1 MMLCKLSIK
10 NIKKSMKDY
19 AIYFFTLILG
29 VAIFYVFNALGSQT
43 VMLDV
48 SSSAEEL
55 IELMMTMLSGVSVF
69 VSFILG
75 FLIIYASRFLI
86 KRRNKEFGIYL
97 TLGMSKR
104 KISMILFFETLFI
117 GIISLAVGLGIGII
131 LSQLMSLVVANMFEA
146 NLTKFAFVFSKA
158 SCIKTIIYFGIMY
171 LLVMIFN
178 TYSVSKCKLIDLLN
192 GAKKSEK
199 IKLKNPILCIII
211 FIISCL
217 VLGKAYHMVTV
228 EFLTLQDVK
237 DILKPIVMGAVS
249 TFFIF
254 WSLSGLILRI
264 AMSIK
269 KFYYKGLNS
278 FTLRQ
283 FSSKINTTVF
293 STTIICLMLFITI
306 CLLSACLTMKN
317 SMNANIR
324 ELAPAD
330 FEFTINM
337 NMDKYYDSFRNY
349 GYNDNQIKNSHYTAL
364 EMFDV
369 FNYDIT
375 KDIKE
380 YIEINTYATP
390 DLTMNQ
396 TLGSKLVEVRTSFP
410 FLKYDTKES
419 IMKISDY
426 NKVAR
431 FYGNE
436 EYSLKDDEYMI
447 VADFKSMVEIRNI
460 ALKNGEQINLFGHTL
475 KPKYDSCRDGFLEMS
490 SNHINT
496 GIILV
501 SDNVIDENYLIKN
514 HLIGNYIATDKEEI
528 IKIEDNI
535 NKLAKNPKANNYLLP
550 SGSTKLSIKEA
561 TTGLS
566 AMVTFIGLYL
576 GVIFLISSA
585 AILGLKELSESS
597 DNKQRFR
604 MLRKIGTDEK
614 MINKALFRQI
624 AVFFMLPL
632 ILALIHSVFGIMFA
646 MKILEVF
653 GNEQLLPSIIMTAI
667 FIVVIYGG
675 YFLITYYC
683 SKNIIKER
691 Y

>member
-1 MMLCKLSIK
+1 
-10 NIKKSMKDY
+10 MKDY

-29 VAIFYVFNALGSQT
+29 VSIFYVFNALESQT
-43 VMLDV
+43 VMMDV
-48 SSSAEEL
+48 SSSTQDI

-104 KISMILFFETLFI
+104 KISLILFFETLFI
-117 GIISLAVGLGIGII
+117 GIISLVVGLGIGII
-131 LSQLMSLVVANMFEA
+131 LSQLMSLLVANMFEA
-146 NLTKFAFVFSKA
+146 NLTKFAFVFSSS

-171 LLVMIFN
+171 LFVMIFN

-192 GAKKSEK
+192 GSKKSEK
-199 IKLKNPILCIII
+199 IKLKNPYLCIII

-217 VLGKAYHMVTV
+217 VLGESYYIVTAQ
-228 EFLTLQDVK
+228 FLTLQDTK
-237 DILKPIVMGAVS
+237 DILVPIAMGAIS

-254 WSLSGLILRI
+254 FSLSGLILRV

-278 FTLRQ
+278 FILRQ

-293 STTIICLMLFITI
+293 SITIICLMLFITI

-324 ELAPAD
+324 QLAPAD
-330 FEFTINM
+330 FMFTTNM
-337 NMDKYYDSFRNY
+337 NMDKYYDNFRAY
-349 GYNDNQIKNSHYTAL
+349 GYNDNQIKNSKFSVL

-369 FNYDIT
+369 FNYDILADT
-375 KDIKE
+375 KE
-380 YIEINTYATP
+380 YVEINTYATEN
-390 DLTMNQ
+390 LTLNH
-396 TLGSKLVEVRTSFP
+396 TLGSKLEQVRTSFP
-410 FLKYDTKES
+410 FLAYDTKES
-419 IMKISDY
+419 IIKISDY

-431 FYGNE
+431 LYGNK
-436 EYSLKDDEYMI
+436 EYSLNDDEYII
-447 VADFKSMVEIRNI
+447 VADFKSMVEVRNI
-460 ALKNGEQINLFGHTL
+460 ALENGETIHLFGHTL
-475 KPKYDSCRDGFLEMS
+475 KPKYTSCQDGFLEMS
-490 SNHINT
+490 SQHINT

-501 SDNVIDENYLIKN
+501 ADDVIDENYLIQN
-514 HLIGNYIATDKEEI
+514 HLIGNYNTTDKDEI
-528 IKIEDNI
+528 IEIENNI
-535 NKLAKNPKANNYLLP
+535 NALAKNPKVNDYLLP

-576 GVIFLISSA
+576 GIIFLISSA

-597 DNKQRFR
+597 DNKERFLC
-604 MLRKIGTDEK
+604 LRKIGTDEK

-624 AVFFMLPL
+624 AIFFMLPL

-646 MKILEVF
+646 MKVLEVF

-667 FIVVIYGG
+667 FIVIIYGG

>member
-1 MMLCKLSIK
+1 MMLCKLSLK
-10 NIKKSMKDY
+10 NIKKSIKDY

-43 VMLDV
+43 VMMDV
-48 SSSAEEL
+48 SSSTEEL

-75 FLIIYASRFLI
+75 FLIIYASRFLM
-86 KRRNKEFGIYL
+86 KRRNKEFGVYL

-104 KISMILFFETLFI
+104 KISLILFFETLFI
-117 GIISLAVGLGIGII
+117 GIISLVVGLGIGII

-146 NLTKFAFVFSKA
+146 DLTKFAFVFSSS

-171 LLVMIFN
+171 LFVMIFN

-192 GAKKSEK
+192 GAKTSEK

-217 VLGKAYHMVTV
+217 VLGKAYHLVTV
-228 EFLTLQDVK
+228 EFLTLQEAEN
-237 DILKPIVMGAVS
+237 ILVPIVMGCVS

-254 WSLSGLILRI
+254 WSLSGLLLRI
-264 AMSIK
+264 ARSMK
-269 KFYYKGLNS
+269 NFYYKGLNS

-317 SMNANIR
+317 SMNANIK

-330 FEFTINM
+330 FMFTTNM
-337 NMDKYYDSFRNY
+337 NMDKYYDSFRTY
-349 GYNDNQIKNSHYTAL
+349 GYNDNKIKNSHYTVL
-364 EMFDV
+364 EMFNI

-375 KDIKE
+375 RDVKE
-380 YIEINTYATP
+380 YVEINTYATP
-390 DLTMNQ
+390 DLTMNH
-396 TLGSKLVEVRTSFP
+396 TLGSKLDSVRTSFP
-410 FLKYDTKES
+410 FLQYDTKES
-419 IMKISDY
+419 IIKISDY

-431 FYGNE
+431 LYGNE

-447 VADFKSMVEIRNI
+447 VADFKSMVEIRNM
-460 ALKNGEQINLFGHTL
+460 ALENGETINLFGHTL
-475 KPKYDSCRDGFLEMS
+475 KPKYNSCQDGFLEMS

-501 SDNVIDENYLIKN
+501 SDNVINEDYLVQN
-514 HLIGNYIATDKEEI
+514 HLIGNYNTSDKNEIEEI
-528 IKIEDNI
+528 ENNI
-535 NKLAKNPKANNYLLP
+535 NALAKNPKENDYLLP
-550 SGSTKLSIKEA
+550 SGSTRLSIKEA

-585 AILGLKELSESS
+585 AVLGLKELSESS

-624 AVFFMLPL
+624 AIFFILPL

-653 GNEQLLPSIIMTAI
+653 GNDQLLPSIIMTTI
-667 FIVVIYGG
+667 FMVDI
-675 YFLITYYC
+675 
-683 SKNIIKER
+683 S
-691 Y
+691 

>member
-1 MMLCKLSIK
+1 MLSKLSLK
-10 NIKKSMKDY
+10 NIKKSIKDY

-29 VAIFYVFNALGSQT
+29 VAIFYVFNALDSQT
-43 VMLDV
+43 VMMDV
-48 SSSAEEL
+48 STSTQEL
-55 IELMMTMLSGVSVF
+55 IELMMQMLSGVSVF

-104 KISMILFFETLFI
+104 KISIILFLETLFI
-117 GIISLAVGLGIGII
+117 GIISLIVGLGLGVV

-146 NLTKFAFVFSKA
+146 DLTKFTFVFSKA

-192 GAKKSEK
+192 GAKKTEK
-199 IKLKNPILCIII
+199 IKLKNPYLCIII
-211 FIISCL
+211 FIISSI
-217 VLGKAYHMVTV
+217 VLGRAYYIVTHD
-228 EFLTLQDVK
+228 FLTLQEAT
-237 DILKPIVMGAVS
+237 DIIKPILMGVVS

-264 AMSIK
+264 TMSMK

-306 CLLSACLTMKN
+306 CLLSACLTIKN
-317 SMNANIR
+317 SMNANIK
-324 ELAPAD
+324 ELAPVDAM
-330 FEFTINM
+330 FTTNM
-337 NMDKYYDSFRNY
+337 NMDKYYDDYRAY
-349 GYNDNQIKNSHYTAL
+349 GYNDNQIKNSHYTVV
-364 EMFDV
+364 EMFNI
-369 FNYDIT
+369 FNFDIT
-375 KDIKE
+375 KYLKE
-380 YIEINTYATP
+380 YIEVNTYGTP
-390 DLTMNQ
+390 DLTMNH
-396 TLGSKLVEVRTSFP
+396 TLGSKLDTIRTSFP
-410 FLKYDTKES
+410 FIKYDTKEP

-431 FYGNE
+431 LYGIE
-436 EYSLKDDEYMI
+436 EYSLESNEYII
-447 VADFKSMVEIRNI
+447 VADFKSMVEVRNI
-460 ALKNGEQINLFGHTL
+460 ALKDRETINLFGHTL
-475 KPKYDSCRDGFLEMS
+475 KPKYDSCQDGFVEMS

-501 SDNVIDENYLIKN
+501 ADSVIDEDYLIQN
-514 HLIGNYIATDKEEI
+514 HLIGNYKTSKKDEI
-528 IKIEDNI
+528 VEIENSI
-535 NKLAKNPKANNYLLP
+535 NQITKNPKINEYLLP
-550 SGSTKLSIKEA
+550 SGTTKLSIKEA
-561 TTGLS
+561 TVGLS

-585 AILGLKELSESS
+585 AILALKELSESS
-597 DNKQRFR
+597 DNKERFR

-624 AVFFMLPL
+624 GIFFMLPL
-632 ILALIHSVFGIMFA
+632 TLALIHSVFGIKFA
-646 MKILEVF
+646 MNILEIF
-653 GNEQLLPSIIMTAI
+653 GDEQMLQSIIMTAI
-667 FIVVIYGG
+667 FIVFIYGG
-675 YFLITYYC
+675 YFIITYYC
-683 SKNIIKER
+683 SKNIIKEKN
-691 Y
+691 